1 MLPIEARRLFLF
13 HFQCSN
19 NHLKAVQLDAL
30 KGFHAFLQASQKA
43 LKNLNGCQLARWHN
57 HGRLSL
63 AYCSGESRR

>member
-13 HFQCSN
+13 HFQFSN

-43 LKNLNGCQLARWHN
+43 LKNLNGCQLARRH
-57 HGRLSL
+57 
-63 AYCSGESRR
+63 E